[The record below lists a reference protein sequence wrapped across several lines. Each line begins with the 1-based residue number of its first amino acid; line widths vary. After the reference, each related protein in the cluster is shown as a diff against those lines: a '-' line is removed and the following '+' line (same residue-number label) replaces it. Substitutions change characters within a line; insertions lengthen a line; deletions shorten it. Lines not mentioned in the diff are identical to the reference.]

1 MSLEQ
6 SPESAP
12 KIRKELESQLAYIGE
27 SKLDHGYSRAVPEL
41 FDLATSYVEDA
52 EAAARAG
59 KSAAWVM
66 GLWDAPLLYACD
78 TIPIS
83 LTELGRM
90 GSAEAMTVAE
100 DYFQLPKETCSMV
113 SALLG
118 EWYLRRNTTVKRL
131 VVFNGACEPLN
142 LGWELIRK
150 EGYDVHRIEAVNRP
164 LESSPERHRQMVDF
178 LVHELGEVARWLTGK
193 PIDQDKAANEVRRV
207 NRILGKIRRVLDL
220 RLKNPLY
227 IKSLATMFLLMG
239 SGHYFGKPETFE
251 RVLDRLVAEMEA
263 SPVIPSPRGE
273 VVPLAWIGGR
283 GQEFGV
289 YKAIDDCGGAVLGW
303 QTPNVFN
310 YTWREDVPPLQSIAE
325 YVLSGRMIG
334 SPVHRL
340 KSIERVLE
348 QTGSKGILFYGY
360 VGCSFGGIYNEIQRS
375 YFHKKGIPS
384 ISLEGSF
391 QVGPPS
397 GQLLTRV
404 RAFVEMLSYG
414 ETSAKDRVLL
424 PVANG

>member
-6 SPESAP
+6 LREPTNGGPAP
-12 KIRKELESQLAYIGE
+12 CRRKTRKELESQLAYIRQ
-27 SKLDHGYSRAVPEL
+27 SKLDHGYSKAVGRL

-59 KSAAWVM
+59 RKAAWVM

-78 TIPIS
+78 TIPVS

-90 GSAEAMTVAE
+90 GSLEAVTVAE

-113 SALLG
+113 SSLLG
-118 EWYLRRNTTVKRL
+118 EWYLRRDTTVRRM
-131 VVFNGACEPLN
+131 VVFNGSCEPLN
-142 LGWELIRK
+142 LAWELVRQ
-150 EGYDVHRIEAVNRP
+150 EGYDVYRIEAVNRP
-164 LESSPERHRQMVDF
+164 FADEEGRYQQMVRF
-178 LVHELGEVARWLTGK
+178 LADELNGAARWLTGQS
-193 PIDQDKAANEVRRV
+193 IDENKAAREIKRV
-207 NRILGKIRRVLDL
+207 NRILAKLRRVLD
-220 RLKNPLY
+220 RRRQNPLF

-239 SGHYFGKPETFE
+239 SGHYFGKPEE
-251 RVLDRLVAEMEA
+251 YEEVLDLLLQEIEAAEVI
-263 SPVIPSPRGE
+263 SPAKGK

-303 QTPNVFN
+303 QTPNVF
-310 YTWREDVPPLQSIAE
+310 THDWREDIPPLEAIAE
-325 YVLSGRMIG
+325 FVLSGRVIG

-340 KSIERVLE
+340 KTIEGVIERS
-348 QTGSKGILFYGY
+348 GSRGILFYGY
-360 VGCSFGGIYNEIQRS
+360 VGCSFAGIHSEIMRDH
-375 YFHKKGIPS
+375 FHRKGVPS
-384 ISLEGSF
+384 ISLEGTF

-404 RAFVEMLSYG
+404 RAFVEMLS
-414 ETSAKDRVLL
+414 
-424 PVANG
+424 

>member
-6 SPESAP
+6 LRVPANVVAAP
-12 KIRKELESQLAYIGE
+12 CRRRTRKELESQLAYIRQ
-27 SKLDHGYSRAVPEL
+27 SKLDHGYSKAVGRL

-59 KSAAWVM
+59 RKAAWVM

-78 TIPIS
+78 TIPVS

-90 GSAEAMTVAE
+90 GSLEAVTVAE

-113 SALLG
+113 SSLLG
-118 EWYLRRNTTVKRL
+118 EWYLRRDTTVRRM
-131 VVFNGACEPLN
+131 VVFNGSCEPLN
-142 LGWELIRK
+142 LAWELVRQ
-150 EGYDVHRIEAVNRP
+150 EGYDVYRIEAVNRP
-164 LESSPERHRQMVDF
+164 FADEEGRYQQMVSF
-178 LVHELGEVARWLTGK
+178 LADELNGAARWLTGQS
-193 PIDQDKAANEVRRV
+193 IDENKAAREIKRV
-207 NRILGKIRRVLDL
+207 NRILAKLRRVLD
-220 RLKNPLY
+220 RRRQNPLF

-239 SGHYFGKPETFE
+239 SGHYFGKPEE
-251 RVLDRLVAEMEA
+251 YEEVLDLLLQEIEAAEVI
-263 SPVIPSPRGE
+263 SPAKGK

-303 QTPNVFN
+303 QTPNVF
-310 YTWREDVPPLQSIAE
+310 THDWREDIPPLEAIAE
-325 YVLSGRMIG
+325 FVLSGRVIG

-340 KSIERVLE
+340 KTIEGVIERS
-348 QTGSKGILFYGY
+348 GSRGILFYGY
-360 VGCSFGGIYNEIQRS
+360 VGCSFAGIHSEIMRDH
-375 YFHKKGIPS
+375 FHKKGVPS
-384 ISLEGSF
+384 ISLEGTF

-404 RAFVEMLSYG
+404 RAFVEMLS
-414 ETSAKDRVLL
+414 
-424 PVANG
+424 

>member
-6 SPESAP
+6 LRVYKPATPTAAP
-12 KIRKELESQLAYIGE
+12 VPRKTRKELESQLNYISQ
-27 SKLDHGYSRAVPEL
+27 SKLDHGYSKAVARL

-59 KSAAWVM
+59 RKAAWVM

-78 TIPIS
+78 TIPVS

-90 GSAEAMTVAE
+90 GSIEAVTVAE

-113 SALLG
+113 SSLLG
-118 EWYLRRNTTVKRL
+118 EWYLRRDTTIRKM
-131 VVFNGACEPLN
+131 VVFNGSCEPLN
-142 LGWELIRK
+142 LAWELVRQ
-150 EGYDVHRIEAVNRP
+150 EGYDVYRVEAVNRP
-164 LESSPERHRQMVDF
+164 SADEEGRWEQMVRF
-178 LVHELGEVARWLTGK
+178 LADELNEAARWLTGSY
-193 PIDQDKAANEVRRV
+193 IDEAKAAAEVRRV
-207 NRILGKIRRVLDL
+207 NRILSKLRRILEL
-220 RLKNPLY
+220 RRRNPLF

-239 SGHYFGKPETFE
+239 SGHYFGKPEEYEEVVDLLLEELTANN
-251 RVLDRLVAEMEA
+251 VI
-263 SPVIPSPRGE
+263 SPAKGK

-303 QTPNVFN
+303 QTPNVF
-310 YTWREDVPPLQSIAE
+310 THDWREDVSPLEAIAE
-325 YVLSGRMIG
+325 FVLSGRVIG

-340 KSIERVLE
+340 KTIENVIE
-348 QTGSKGILFYGY
+348 QSGSRGILFYGY
-360 VGCSFGGIYNEIQRS
+360 VGCSFAGIHGEIMRDH
-375 YFHKKGIPS
+375 FHKRGLPS
-384 ISLEGSF
+384 ISLEGTF

-404 RAFVEMLSYG
+404 RAFVEMLS
-414 ETSAKDRVLL
+414 
-424 PVANG
+424 